1 MHRGTGP
8 RGRGHMKCADVPRA
22 ACGLIPLL
30 FSPGSEPL
38 SVQAYHL
45 CNIPENAVAFPVFAY
60 AIIIGKKHWII
71 HVLLY
76 APGHPLTAPSIIP
89 AFWNFSRIRYR
100 MMIGMITRVVPASIT
115 GHGVDNPSLTGSSDI
130 VTISV
135 YFACFLK

>member
-1 MHRGTGP
+1 MYHG
-8 RGRGHMKCADVPRA
+8 A

-30 FSPGSEPL
+30 FTPGSDSL
-38 SVQAYHL
+38 SVQAYCL

-60 AIIIGKKHWII
+60 AIIIGKKRWIVN
-71 HVLLY
+71 VLLY
-76 APGHPLTAPSIIP
+76 MSLLYMSLLRCTYPLTAPSIIP

-100 MMIGMITRVVPASIT
+100 MMIGIITRVVPASIT

>member
-1 MHRGTGP
+1 MYHG
-8 RGRGHMKCADVPRA
+8 A

-30 FSPGSEPL
+30 FTPGSDSL
-38 SVQAYHL
+38 SVQAYCL

-60 AIIIGKKHWII
+60 AIIIGKKHWIVN
-71 HVLLY
+71 VLLY
-76 APGHPLTAPSIIP
+76 MSLLRCTYPLTAPSIIP

>member
-1 MHRGTGP
+1 MYHG
-8 RGRGHMKCADVPRA
+8 A

-30 FSPGSEPL
+30 FTPGSDSL
-38 SVQAYHL
+38 SVQAYCL

-60 AIIIGKKHWII
+60 AIIIGKNIGLSMYFYI
-71 HVLLY
+71 CAFIYVLLY
-76 APGHPLTAPSIIP
+76 MSLLRCTYPLTAPSIIP
-89 AFWNFSRIRYR
+89 AFWNFSSIRYR

>member
-1 MHRGTGP
+1 MYHG
-8 RGRGHMKCADVPRA
+8 A

-30 FSPGSEPL
+30 FTPGSDSL
-38 SVQAYHL
+38 SVQAYCL

-60 AIIIGKKHWII
+60 AIIIGKKHWIVN
-71 HVLLY
+71 VLLY
-76 APGHPLTAPSIIP
+76 MCFYIC
-89 AFWNFSRIRYR
+89 AFIYVPFKMHLSLNSSFHHTGLLELLQYQVQD
-100 MMIGMITRVVPASIT
+100 MIGMITRVVPASIT

>member
-1 MHRGTGP
+1 MYHG
-8 RGRGHMKCADVPRA
+8 A

-30 FSPGSEPL
+30 FTPGSDSL
-38 SVQAYHL
+38 SVQAYCL

-60 AIIIGKKHWII
+60 AIIIGKKHWIVN
-71 HVLLY
+71 VLLY
-76 APGHPLTAPSIIP
+76 MSLLRCTYPLTAPSIIP
-89 AFWNFSRIRYR
+89 AFWNFSSIRYR
-100 MMIGMITRVVPASIT
+100 MMIGMITRVVPANIT

>member
-1 MHRGTGP
+1 MYHG
-8 RGRGHMKCADVPRA
+8 A

-30 FSPGSEPL
+30 FTPGSDSL
-38 SVQAYHL
+38 SVQAYCL

-60 AIIIGKKHWII
+60 AIIIGKKHWIVN
-71 HVLLY
+71 VLLY
-76 APGHPLTAPSIIP
+76 MSLLRCTYPLTAPSIIT
-89 AFWNFSRIRYR
+89 AFCNFSRIRYR